1 MDARHLRRH
10 AAAHAMKL
18 LIVEDA
24 PRLRDTLEHALSRMG
39 HAVDVAN
46 DGSEGDTMGR
56 HGGYDAVVLDRMLP
70 ILSGDEFLRKIREL
84 GLTCPVI
91 MLTARGTVEDRV
103 EGFELGV
110 DDYLVKPFAMAELLA
125 RINAIVRRTGAK
137 PAASLTWGALSL
149 DLTSRRVSEGA
160 RQIDLTPTEF
170 TLLELLM
177 RHQGQVVT
185 RKMMCEH
192 VWGFE
197 WDGPTNVIE
206 VHVNRLRKKLD
217 RSRDESVIRTIRGR
231 GYALAVAD

>member
-1 MDARHLRRH
+1 MNI
-10 AAAHAMKL
+10 L
-18 LIVEDA
+18 LVEDD
-24 PRLRDTLEHALSRMG
+24 RSIG
-39 HAVDVAN
+39 KAVQRGLDENGYRCEWAMDGASGLDCVQRQTFDVI
-46 DGSEGDTMGR
+46 
-56 HGGYDAVVLDRMLP
+56 VLDRMLP

-177 RHQGQVVT
+177 RHQGQGVT